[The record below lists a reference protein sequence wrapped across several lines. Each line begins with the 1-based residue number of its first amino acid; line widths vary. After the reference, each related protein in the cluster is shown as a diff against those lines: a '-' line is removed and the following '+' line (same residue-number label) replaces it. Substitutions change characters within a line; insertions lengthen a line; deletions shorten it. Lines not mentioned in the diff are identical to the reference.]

1 LIWLLRAFSNGVM
14 LFSPNNPF
22 AQPPGSHIGS
32 GTERSPENTRKKQS
46 NIATQTQ
53 TRGKESTLRARC
65 QRQQRRNAV
74 RSEDVGAAVGD
85 GEPPVRRLFFDK
97 DDRLDDGM
105 VPNGCGTATGP
116 PCTTGTQ
123 DREGGFCAS
132 AGRIQVAVRTWRV
145 RRLLLATRQEL
156 EVRAA
161 VVIQAAGRCL
171 LARARRARAVI
182 GRELQE
188 LSVFVRTT
196 QVGER
201 QQTGCFATQELAE
214 SPTEGW
220 GSRWRREGS
229 VEQPGTLACMHG
241 LRGRWWA
248 GGRQEAVALSTE
260 FVDADRAGGD
270 GCTGVMQE
278 TSAQGMGDEPSWL
291 REAEQMLWLSVAG
304 EVGGGPT
311 FPRGSGSEASGAA
324 PRRSG
329 GRQRRQRRLLQQQWR
344 RSEERLAAQEYE
356 SAVRAQVERELQ
368 KYTAQVAAAGEEAHA
383 IAEVLAGQ
391 LEHLEPVSDR
401 FEVQGTEE
409 GVGTQ
414 ERLRCGLELQI
425 AKLEAVAC
433 VARNDSSTE
442 CRQAAAFEA
451 RCVAAGIVTGHREAR
466 AARLARLEA
475 FLSQARSFR
484 DERTA

>member
-1 LIWLLRAFSNGVM
+1 MIWLLRAFSNGVM
-14 LFSPNNPF
+14 LFTPNNPF
-22 AQPPGSHIGS
+22 APEWVRTIGS
-32 GTERSPENTRKKQS
+32 GTERSPENTRKKHA

-53 TRGKESTLRARC
+53 TRGKESTLRAKC

-74 RSEDVGAAVGD
+74 RSEEVGAAVGD

-97 DDRLDDGM
+97 DDRPDDGM

-123 DREGGFCAS
+123 DREGAFCAS

-171 LARARRARAVI
+171 LARARRARAEI
-182 GRELQE
+182 GRERQE
-188 LSVFVRTT
+188 LPLFVRTT

-201 QQTGCFATQELAE
+201 EQTHCFAMQELAE

-220 GSRWRREGS
+220 DSRWRRAGS
-229 VEQPGTLACMHG
+229 VEQPGTLG
-241 LRGRWWA
+241 LRGRWWT
-248 GGRQEAVALSTE
+248 GGRQEAMALSTE
-260 FVDADRAGGD
+260 FVDADRTGGD

-278 TSAQGMGDEPSWL
+278 ASAQGMGDEPSWL

-304 EVGGGPT
+304 EVGEGPT

-344 RSEERLAAQEYE
+344 RSEERLAAQEYK

-391 LEHLEPVSDR
+391 LERLEPVSDR

-442 CRQAAAFEA
+442 CRQVAAFEA

>member
-1 LIWLLRAFSNGVM
+1 MSRTCREVSQKCRGHVANMSRGVADVSRTCRGVLSILGGIHKFPLIWLLRAFSNGVM

-22 AQPPGSHIGS
+22 APEPVRTIGS

-53 TRGKESTLRARC
+53 TRGKGSTLRARC

-74 RSEDVGAAVGD
+74 RSEEVGAAVGD
-85 GEPPVRRLFFDK
+85 DEPPGRRLFFDK
-97 DDRLDDGM
+97 DDRPDDGM
-105 VPNGCGTATGP
+105 VPNGCGTATGS

-123 DREGGFCAS
+123 DREEAFWAA

-145 RRLLLATRQEL
+145 RRLLLATRREL

-171 LARARRARAVI
+171 LARARRARAETD
-182 GRELQE
+182 RELQE
-188 LSVFVRTT
+188 LSLSVRTT
-196 QVGER
+196 QAGER

-214 SPTEGW
+214 SPTESW
-220 GSRWRREGS
+220 DSRWRREGS
-229 VEQPGTLACMHG
+229 VEQPGTLG
-241 LRGRWWA
+241 LSLRGRWWA

-278 TSAQGMGDEPSWL
+278 ASAQGMGDEPSWL
-291 REAEQMLWLSVAG
+291 REAEQVLWLSVAG
-304 EVGGGPT
+304 EVGEGTT

-356 SAVRAQVERELQ
+356 STSYSCAAHQVRFLLQ
-368 KYTAQVAAAGEEAHA
+368 R
-383 IAEVLAGQ
+383 
-391 LEHLEPVSDR
+391 HLGDE
-401 FEVQGTEE
+401 
-409 GVGTQ
+409 
-414 ERLRCGLELQI
+414 LRC
-425 AKLEAVAC
+425 
-433 VARNDSSTE
+433 T
-442 CRQAAAFEA
+442 
-451 RCVAAGIVTGHREAR
+451 
-466 AARLARLEA
+466 
-475 FLSQARSFR
+475 
-484 DERTA
+484 